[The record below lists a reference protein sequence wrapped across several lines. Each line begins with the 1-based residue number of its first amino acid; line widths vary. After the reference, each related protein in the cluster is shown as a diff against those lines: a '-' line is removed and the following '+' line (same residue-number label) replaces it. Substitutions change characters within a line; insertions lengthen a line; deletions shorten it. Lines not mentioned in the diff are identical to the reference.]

1 MASARAPTRLPM
13 LLVPPD
19 FLTERERS
27 VRPSS
32 IKFQT
37 RTEPV
42 LIGAMPEEEQ
52 GESPGEAQERRSLPP
67 PPPPS
72 VQISSLSV
80 RSTALLPEPD
90 DCAPGLPL
98 AVRAT
103 AMATATA
110 TVQCSSSAPA
120 GDEFAGHVDEGD
132 GGGKGELDE
141 ASWKQPKQ
149 ERAGPAKL
157 LQIAQAKLL
166 EHGFSALDENA
177 LSEAETE
184 LVGTRPMQVLLQD
197 AVRRIVEILEQY
209 GRRGQLVQ
217 ELILSAETAARR
229 NERLSVDN
237 KKLALQITDLTQQ
250 PARAPPTA
258 EGRRDEQANHVQR
271 LEAALQDAQRE
282 CEAARERARE
292 ELAQLQAQ
300 LVDVKQDLAVSLKRE
315 AGNSSELRR
324 LEHERATERHALEA
338 RVEAARRKEL
348 SVYALVQDKEQ
359 QLERCQERL
368 RSVVEDEE
376 RRRQDALALLKTFP
390 RRGTLQASNG
400 GSSPPGR
407 RSGGEV
413 GGLGGDVRAAAVVAS
428 LLDRLNFQDKEVAVL
443 QKENRELGS
452 YVRQLQAQN

>member
-1 MASARAPTRLPM
+1 
-13 LLVPPD
+13 
-19 FLTERERS
+19 
-27 VRPSS
+27 
-32 IKFQT
+32 
-37 RTEPV
+37 
-42 LIGAMPEEEQ
+42 MPEGEE
-52 GESPGEAQERRSLPP
+52 GDTPGAAQERRILKPT
-67 PPPPS
+67 
-72 VQISSLSV
+72 VQITSLSV

-90 DCAPGLPL
+90 DCAPALPL
-98 AVRAT
+98 AMRAT
-103 AMATATA
+103 ATATATA
-110 TVQCSSSAPA
+110 TVQCSSPAPA
-120 GDEFAGHVDEGD
+120 SDEFAGHGAQGD
-132 GGGKGELDE
+132 SVGKGELNE

-157 LQIAQAKLL
+157 LQLAQAKLL

-184 LVGTRPMQVLLQD
+184 LVGARPGAASCLPAVQVLLKD
-197 AVRRIVEILEQY
+197 AVTRIVEILEQY

-229 NERLSVDN
+229 NERLSIDN

-258 EGRRDEQANHVQR
+258 EGRRDEQADHMQR
-271 LEAALQDAQRE
+271 LEAALKDAQRE
-282 CEAARERARE
+282 RDAARERSRE

-300 LVDVKQDLAVSLKRE
+300 LVDMKQDLAVSLKRE
-315 AGNSSELRR
+315 AGNSSELQRV
-324 LEHERATERHALEA
+324 EHERATERHALEA

-348 SVYALVQDKEQ
+348 SVYALVKDKEQ

-376 RRRQDALALLKTFP
+376 RRRQEALALLKTFP
-390 RRGTLQASNG
+390 RRGTSQASTG

-407 RSGGEV
+407 RGGGAV
-413 GGLGGDVRAAAVVAS
+413 GGGAGFGDVRAAAVVAS

-443 QKENRELGS
+443 RKENRELGS
-452 YVRQLQAQN
+452 YVRQLQAQLLKKDSL

>member
-1 MASARAPTRLPM
+1 
-13 LLVPPD
+13 
-19 FLTERERS
+19 
-27 VRPSS
+27 
-32 IKFQT
+32 
-37 RTEPV
+37 
-42 LIGAMPEEEQ
+42 MPEGEE
-52 GESPGEAQERRSLPP
+52 GETPEAAQKRQSL
-67 PPPPS
+67 PPPS
-72 VQISSLSV
+72 VQIAFLSV

-90 DCAPGLPL
+90 SDVAPGLPL
-98 AVRAT
+98 AVTAM
-103 AMATATA
+103 AMATAKA
-110 TVQCSSSAPA
+110 TVQCRSPAPA
-120 GDEFAGHVDEGD
+120 GDEFAGRGAQVD
-132 GGGKGELDE
+132 GGGKGELNE

-157 LQIAQAKLL
+157 LQLAQAKLL

-184 LVGTRPMQVLLQD
+184 LVGARPGAASCPQAVQVLLQD

-229 NERLSVDN
+229 NERLSIES

-258 EGRRDEQANHVQR
+258 EVQR
-271 LEAALQDAQRE
+271 LEAALKDAQQERD
-282 CEAARERARE
+282 AARERARE

-300 LVDVKQDLAVSLKRE
+300 LVDIKQDLAVSLKRE

-324 LEHERATERHALEA
+324 LEHERATERHALEV

-348 SVYALVQDKEQ
+348 SVYALVQEKEH

-376 RRRQDALALLKTFP
+376 RRRQEALALLKTFP
-390 RRGTLQASNG
+390 RRSTSQASSG
-400 GSSPPGR
+400 DTSPPGR
-407 RSGGEV
+407 RGGGG
-413 GGLGGDVRAAAVVAS
+413 GGLAETCGLPRLSPRCLIGSTSRTRRWRCCGKKTGSWARTCVNSRHKFS
-428 LLDRLNFQDKEVAVL
+428 KGLLYSDAIE
-443 QKENRELGS
+443 
-452 YVRQLQAQN
+452 

>member
-1 MASARAPTRLPM
+1 M
-13 LLVPPD
+13 
-19 FLTERERS
+19 
-27 VRPSS
+27 
-32 IKFQT
+32 
-37 RTEPV
+37 
-42 LIGAMPEEEQ
+42 
-52 GESPGEAQERRSLPP
+52 
-67 PPPPS
+67 
-72 VQISSLSV
+72 
-80 RSTALLPEPD
+80 
-90 DCAPGLPL
+90 
-98 AVRAT
+98 
-103 AMATATA
+103 AMATAKA
-110 TVQCSSSAPA
+110 TVQCRSPAPA
-120 GDEFAGHVDEGD
+120 GDEFAGRGAQVD
-132 GGGKGELDE
+132 GGGKGELNE

-157 LQIAQAKLL
+157 LQLAQAKLL

-184 LVGTRPMQVLLQD
+184 LVGARPGAASCPQAVQVLLQD

-229 NERLSVDN
+229 NERLSIES

-258 EGRRDEQANHVQR
+258 EVQR
-271 LEAALQDAQRE
+271 LEAALKDAQQERD
-282 CEAARERARE
+282 AARERARE

-300 LVDVKQDLAVSLKRE
+300 LVDIKQDLAVSLKRE

-324 LEHERATERHALEA
+324 LEHERATERHALEV

-348 SVYALVQDKEQ
+348 SVYALVQEKEH

-376 RRRQDALALLKTFP
+376 RRRQEALALLKTFP
-390 RRGTLQASNG
+390 RRSTSQASSG
-400 GSSPPGR
+400 DTSPPGR
-407 RSGGEV
+407 RGG
-413 GGLGGDVRAAAVVAS
+413 GGGGFGGDVRAAAVVAS

-443 QKENRELGS
+443 RKENWELGS
-452 YVRQLQAQN
+452 YVRQLQAQILKRTPL